1 MPSEPK
7 LHVAKT
13 ISSSSKSQENEIVSN
28 KFLNESQKYKGRT
41 VQNSPNTVKI
51 NKRAHINNFI
61 S

>member
-1 MPSEPK
+1 MPSEAK

-41 VQNSPNTVKI
+41 V
-51 NKRAHINNFI
+51 
-61 S
+61 